1 MSISKHVICCGN
13 IAFDLIAGRSN
24 APGSFSFYATPGGS
38 VFNVAILLARLGLNV
53 SVAAKTGTDFLG
65 GSLVE
70 TMKRERIE
78 TKLVA
83 RDGRVKTGLALAR
96 IDEKGDSDYLFYK
109 TEGPAVCFDKGGI
122 PAGLFKK
129 ADVFHTGSAYS
140 YDDHS
145 WRDALDLA
153 EKAKA
158 AGVCVSYDPNWR
170 SSRIKDI
177 SAARARVKIL
187 SGIADLLKL
196 SGSDALGVF
205 GTKTLDSALKKLGRD
220 AFVTL
225 GARGSF
231 YWDGKRKLFRPAFSV
246 KVADTIGA
254 GDAYTAGLIYRYCE
268 VGKQKFLEEMPRNLC
283 LASAVSA
290 IVCTSRGATTA
301 LKNITQVRNF
311 LASRPHAA

>member
-1 MSISKHVICCGN
+1 MSISKRVICCGN
-13 IAFDLIAGRSN
+13 VAFDLIAEKSPV
-24 APGSFSFYATPGGS
+24 PGSFRFYATPGGS
-38 VFNVAILLARLGLNV
+38 VLNVAILLARLGPKV
-53 SVAAKTGTDFLG
+53 SVAAKAGTDFLG
-65 GSLVE
+65 GSLIR
-70 TMKRERIE
+70 TMKKEKID
-78 TKLVA
+78 TSLVV
-83 RDGRVKTGLALAR
+83 RDGRVRTGLALAR

-109 TEGPAVCFDKGGI
+109 TEGPAACFDKGDI
-122 PAGLFKK
+122 PPGALAK
-129 ADVFHTGSAYS
+129 AHVFHTGSAYS

-158 AGVCVSYDPNWR
+158 SGVCVSYDPNWR
-170 SSRIKDI
+170 SSRIKEI
-177 SAARARVKIL
+177 APARARVKIL
-187 SGIADLLKL
+187 FTLADILKL
-196 SGSDALGVF
+196 SDTDAMGVLNA
-205 GTKTLDSALKKLGRD
+205 KTLDAALGKLGRD

-225 GARGSF
+225 GSKGSF
-231 YWDGKRKLFRPAFSV
+231 YWDGKRKTYRPAFQV

-268 VGKQKFLEEMPRNLC
+268 VGKQRFMEEMPRNLC
-283 LASAVSA
+283 LASAISA

>member
-1 MSISKHVICCGN
+1 MNVSKRVICCGN

-24 APGSFSFYATPGGS
+24 SPGSFGFYATPGGS

-53 SVAAKTGTDFLG
+53 SVAAKTGADFLG

-70 TMKRERIE
+70 TMKREKIE
-78 TKLVA
+78 TKLVV

-109 TEGPAVCFDKGGI
+109 TEGPAVCFDKGDI

-158 AGVCVSYDPNWR
+158 AGACVSYDPNWR

-177 SAARARVKIL
+177 SAARARVKKL
-187 SGIADLLKL
+187 SAIADLLKL
-196 SGSDALGVF
+196 SESDALGVF
-205 GTKTLDSALKKLGRD
+205 GAKTLDSALKKLGRD

-231 YWDGKRKLFRPAFSV
+231 YWDGKRKLCRPAFSV

-268 VGKQKFLEEMPRNLC
+268 VGKQKFPEEMPRNLC

-301 LKNITQVRNF
+301 LKNITQVRKF
-311 LASRPHAA
+311 ISCRSHA